1 MLYFSYGSN
10 MSVCR
15 LLKRVPSAKFVATAS
30 LNEHDLRFHKKSKDG
45 SSKCDAYYTGNSGHS
60 IIGVIFEIPETEKP
74 ELDRKEG
81 LGNGYE
87 EKEVMLT
94 TPAGEQ
100 IKALTY
106 YATNIDETLRPYQ
119 WYKYHVLTGA
129 KENGLPDFYLKKLE
143 NIKSIQDPKQE
154 RYDREMAIYAGKNS
168 STHIFC

>member
-15 LLKRVPSAKFVATAS
+15 LLERVPSAKFVATAS
-30 LNEHDLRFHKKSKDG
+30 LNEHDLRFHKKGKDG
-45 SSKCDAYYTGNSGHS
+45 SSKCDAYYTGNPDHS

-74 ELDRKEG
+74 ELDREED

-94 TPAGEQ
+94 TRAGKQ

-129 KENGLPDFYLKKLE
+129 KENDLPDLYLKKLE
-143 NIKSIQDPKQE
+143 DIESIQDPEQE
-154 RYDREMAIYAGKNS
+154 RHDQEMAIYTSRK
-168 STHIFC
+168 